1 MAKRITAPNIASIFE
16 GIATGNVLKGLR
28 TDWRLALLDMA
39 LLIVAIL
46 LIFTEPK
53 ILFLHV
59 IFILLTFGAFYWKSR
74 AFALRAILCLTVATG
89 MILTSVLAGETQTDE
104 LIEIPA
110 LVVVL
115 VGVFA
120 IARQRRKAQEALHMT
135 LEEARQRQAE
145 VSALL
150 TSSHAV
156 LAYREFEDAARSIF
170 DSCKRLTGATAGYVA
185 LLTEDG
191 AENEVLFLDSGGVA
205 CSVDPTLPM
214 PIRGLREEAYRTGKT
229 VYENDFAGSEWTL
242 LLPEGHMTLNSVL
255 FAPLVLKG
263 IAVGLLGLA
272 NKPGGFTEND
282 AHLAAAFGEL
292 AVIALFNSRTLESLQ
307 NSEERFRSVAQ
318 TAGEAIITIDSRGSI
333 VFWNKSAV
341 AMFGFE
347 QDEVIGQ
354 PLTLIMP
361 KRFCA
366 VHRDGVERVVST
378 GQSHMYGKTV
388 ELVGLRRDGR
398 EFPMELSISSWKIR
412 EEMFFTGIVHDITD
426 RKQAEEARRR
436 ANEELESRV
445 VSRTAELTRV
455 NVELVREITQR
466 QQAEE
471 TLRESEERYR
481 QLVELSFE
489 AIAIHSQGEIRYANP
504 PVVNLLGAASAK
516 ELVGKPIRD
525 LIHPDY
531 WNQAQARMQQVS
543 QEGKGAPLIEAKL
556 IRLDGSSVDVEV
568 VSIPIIYLGQPAV
581 QSVIHDITARKQAET
596 AREKERARIAR
607 DLHDS
612 LGHSLAYLHLKL
624 DDLASQDT
632 LEKPQRRL
640 DLARMRDVA
649 NEAYELVR
657 SMLAASLPTYSSDL
671 ATALLVPARAAG
683 RRGNFKVQITSQGQP
698 RPLPPI
704 VQQQSLY
711 VLQEALANVEK
722 HASARQV
729 DIGLV
734 WSEETLTIT
743 LADDGQGFDARRIQS
758 DGHFGLA
765 IMQARAQEI
774 NGRLSLTSRPGAGT
788 KLTLRIPLLPDS
800 QHLAGDSRSESRD

>member
-1 MAKRITAPNIASIFE
+1 MAKRITAPNVATILE
-16 GIATGNVLKGLR
+16 EIATGNALKGLR
-28 TDWRLALLDMA
+28 TDWRFALLDVA
-39 LLIVAIL
+39 LLVVAVL

-74 AFALRAILCLTVATG
+74 AFALRAILCLTVATDV
-89 MILTSVLAGETQTDE
+89 ILTSILAGETQIDE

-120 IARQRRKAQEALHMT
+120 IARQRRKAQEALHT
-135 LEEARQRQAE
+135 ALEEARQRQAE

-150 TSSHAV
+150 TSSRAV
-156 LAYREFEDAARSIF
+156 LAHREFEDAARSIF

-191 AENEVLFLDSGGVA
+191 TENEVLFLDSGGVA

-214 PIRGLREEAYRTGKT
+214 PIRGLREEAYCTGKT
-229 VYENDFAGSEWTL
+229 VCENDFSGSKWTRF
-242 LLPEGHMTLNSVL
+242 LPEGHMTLNSVL
-255 FAPLVLKG
+255 FAPLVVKG

-282 AHLAAAFGEL
+282 ARLAAAFGEL
-292 AVIALFNSRTLESLQ
+292 AVIALFNSQTLESLQ

-318 TAGEAIITIDSRGSI
+318 TAGEAIITIDSHGNV

-361 KRFCA
+361 ERFCA
-366 VHRDGVERVVST
+366 THRDGVERVVST
-378 GQSHMYGKTV
+378 GQSRMCGETV

-398 EFPMELSISSWKIR
+398 EFPMELSTSSWKIR

-426 RKQAEEARRR
+426 RKQAEEALRR
-436 ANEELESRV
+436 ANEELEGRV

-481 QLVELSFE
+481 RLVELSFE
-489 AIAIHSQGEIRYANP
+489 AIAIHSQGEILYANP
-504 PVVNLLGAASAK
+504 QVVNLLGGASAE

-525 LIHPDY
+525 LVHPDY
-531 WNQAQARMQQVS
+531 WSQTQARMQQVS

-568 VSIPIIYLGQPAV
+568 ASIPIIYRGQPAV

-624 DDLASQDT
+624 DELASQDT
-632 LEKPQRRL
+632 LEKPQWRL

-657 SMLAASLPTYSSDL
+657 STLAASLPTYSSDL

-683 RRGNFKVQITSQGQP
+683 RRGNFKVQLISQGQP

-734 WSEETLTIT
+734 WSEEALTIT
-743 LADDGQGFDARRIQS
+743 LADDGQGFDAQCIRS

-774 NGRLSLTSRPGAGT
+774 NGSLSLTSRPGAGT
-788 KLTLRIPLLPDS
+788 KLTLQIPLLPDS
-800 QHLAGDSRSESRD
+800 QHLAGGSRSESRD